1 MKHKLLWCVAQF
13 SHHCVC
19 FGYFLNPSYIL
30 TLQFTK
36 LIHLVK
42 DEEQITLMPNFLL
55 TVMLCLRRAKLLW
68 EKRTQMFTLVAL
80 YWGYIATSLLWTYC
94 ATKLHCNCIGFTVV
108 CIVLQSKEV
117 CCTWAGLGSPP
128 PLRPITSPMFPC
140 SNAKFTGKLLPNPN
154 FLLTGLLCQVKL
166 LLKHLFFQTVN
177 DEGLRALSFFW
188 SDCLS
193 LFMMCRYF
201 TLFVVSDIKIMT
213 CQAALPFLTKKARDE
228 DTHSCSAVFYIIT
241 HTFIL
246 FISCFQVFHKE
257 RYHRE
262 AQYEDTHIILSP
274 SLFSAKIIRFALSS
288 KLALCCKSLILM
300 SWQLKR
306 KNFLA
311 WIDIE
316 NPATRYCILCHLVV
330 RCSWKCFHHQL
341 SNYLSLRLSHQLQS
355 CHFESEREFTGAA
368 LQIF

>member
-1 MKHKLLWCVAQF
+1 
-13 SHHCVC
+13 
-19 FGYFLNPSYIL
+19 
-30 TLQFTK
+30 
-36 LIHLVK
+36 
-42 DEEQITLMPNFLL
+42 MPNFLL

-68 EKRTQMFTLVAL
+68 EKRTQMFTLVPL
-80 YWGYIATSLLWTYC
+80 YWGYIATSLLLAYC

-117 CCTWAGLGSPP
+117 CCTWTGLGSPP
-128 PLRPITSPMFPC
+128 FLPITSPMFPC

-201 TLFVVSDIKIMT
+201 TLSVVSDIKIMT

-228 DTHSCSAVFYIIT
+228 DTHRDNPLCSAVFYIIT

-274 SLFSAKIIRFALSS
+274 SLFSAKIIRFALSRS
-288 KLALCCKSLILM
+288 SHSVANPLFWWAGNWRGKT
-300 SWQLKR
+300 
-306 KNFLA
+306 FL
-311 WIDIE
+311 
-316 NPATRYCILCHLVV
+316 P
-330 RCSWKCFHHQL
+330 
-341 SNYLSLRLSHQLQS
+341 
-355 CHFESEREFTGAA
+355 G
-368 LQIF
+368 

>member
-1 MKHKLLWCVAQF
+1 MREAHTDVYPGAP
-13 SHHCVC
+13 V
-19 FGYFLNPSYIL
+19 LNQLALNVLCYKA
-30 TLQFTK
+30 TLQLHRVYCCLYCVTEQRG
-36 LIHLVK
+36 LLHLSRFR
-42 DEEQITLMPNFLL
+42 EPPFL
-55 TVMLCLRRAKLLW
+55 
-68 EKRTQMFTLVAL
+68 
-80 YWGYIATSLLWTYC
+80 
-94 ATKLHCNCIGFTVV
+94 
-108 CIVLQSKEV
+108 
-117 CCTWAGLGSPP
+117 
-128 PLRPITSPMFPC
+128 PITSPMFPC

-201 TLFVVSDIKIMT
+201 TLSVVSDIKIMN

-228 DTHSCSAVFYIIT
+228 DTHRDNPLRSAVFYIIT

-274 SLFSAKIIRFALSS
+274 SLFSAKIIRFALSRS
-288 KLALCCKSLILM
+288 SHSVA
-300 SWQLKR
+300 
-306 KNFLA
+306 
-311 WIDIE
+311 
-316 NPATRYCILCHLVV
+316 NPL
-330 RCSWKCFHHQL
+330 F
-341 SNYLSLRLSHQLQS
+341 
-355 CHFESEREFTGAA
+355 
-368 LQIF
+368 